1 MEAITAACGLPQR
14 SPFGHLW
21 RSVVAGG
28 LSGSVVGALG
38 AMVGPIRS
46 VLGGAVGS
54 DLVVGIL
61 MPVGYAAVA
70 GAVIGIV
77 AGLATMAQRGRFDD
91 QMRRRTARI
100 LALVVAVPA
109 GVLLFP
115 FWQVATASN
124 AVFVLAMLGSVL
136 YCGLGTYLT
145 AKASLLFV
153 LGGQPEIEHSTT
165 A

>member
-1 MEAITAACGLPQR
+1 MSERGLPQR
-14 SPFGHLW
+14 SLLGHLW
-21 RSVVAGG
+21 RSVVAGV

-46 VLGGAVGS
+46 VFSDAVGS
-54 DLVVGIL
+54 DLMLGIL
-61 MPVGYAAVA
+61 IPVAYAAVA

-77 AGLATMAQRGRFDD
+77 AGLATMVRRGRFDGEL
-91 QMRRRTARI
+91 RRRTAKI

-115 FWQVATASN
+115 FWRVSTAST
-124 AVFVLAMLGSVL
+124 AGFVLAMLGSVI

-145 AKASLLFV
+145 AKASLQFV
-153 LGGQPEIEHSTT
+153 LGVQPEIQHSTT